1 MDTINMIQR
10 LQYLKDQKSIIYYFR
25 RIIGTCCKFPE
36 ETSMSWN
43 WILAVCT
50 RGHKRLFLLNEFSPN
65 LFHAQIL
72 PKCADM
78 LAKKIY
84 IPISIS
90 IHLAIF
96 DATFILVLKYTS
108 SAISPSAGIVVLL
121 VFSHLH
127 NVGKS
132 LRKTML
138 TCRLLPMSANWKHP
152 AGK

>member
-1 MDTINMIQR
+1 MRSFLFCIFSESESDGYNKHNTTVTR
-10 LQYLKDQKSIIYYFR
+10 SVKDQKSIIYYFR
-25 RIIGTCCKFPE
+25 RIIGTCCK
-36 ETSMSWN
+36 
-43 WILAVCT
+43 
-50 RGHKRLFLLNEFSPN
+50 FLLNEFSPN